1 MSLQTS
7 RIRFRQAAVGA
18 YVLWLVAVVLFVL
31 GRYTGFPTLE
41 AARTGTVVG
50 AGVFALVGAVGIG
63 RRGVER
69 LRERYR

>member
-1 MSLQTS
+1 MSLLPS
-7 RIRFRQAAVGA
+7 RSRLRQAAVGA

-31 GRYTGFPTLE
+31 GRYTGVPTFE
-41 AARTGTVVG
+41 AARTGMVVG
-50 AGVFALVGAVGIG
+50 TGVFVLIGTARIG